1 MISIIICMDISWKY
15 LGTSEGENLRVRDEF
30 ASRHFKNKYGN
41 NPSFFQKTQASKKL
55 WFAYNTN
62 GLTTKQAAANYIYN
76 LVTEPTIAIG
86 FGNQVQPYIAD
97 TPARRDIYLGNAKLF
112 ALKKLEDQ
120 YNDANTPES
129 EEPEMVETTGSDST
143 GISELEIMEGK
154 AYEAKLKSLAESSF
168 TLQQFNL
175 LWEDSDELENFND
188 WKYEEWFGYF
198 MDKNF
203 PGYIIGTLV
212 GFIRLVRPKECLVL
226 FRLYWLVLD
235 K

>member
-1 MISIIICMDISWKY
+1 M
-15 LGTSEGENLRVRDEF
+15 
-30 ASRHFKNKYGN
+30 
-41 NPSFFQKTQASKKL
+41 
-55 WFAYNTN
+55 
-62 GLTTKQAAANYIYN
+62 
-76 LVTEPTIAIG
+76 
-86 FGNQVQPYIAD
+86 QPYIAD

-120 YNDANTPES
+120 YNDTNTPES

-154 AYEAKLKSLAESSF
+154 AYEAKLKSLAEASF

-203 PGYIIGTLV
+203 PWIYHWDLGWLYSVGTSQKNVWFYSDSIGWFWTNRETFKDHPNLTSEDQRFIYRIRQTENGGMEGSWSLVYLNPNESSSKKIIHLYNYGYYP
-212 GFIRLVRPKECLVL
+212 F
-226 FRLYWLVLD
+226 
-235 K
+235 